1 MVHNLSLKSSL
12 LNQFIAEIR
21 DVNIQKD
28 SLRFRKN
35 MERIGEIFAYE
46 ISKTLDYEI
55 TSTQTPLGIAE
66 SKQLILQPVIAT
78 ILRAGLPLHNGLLN
92 YFDQAQNAFI
102 SAFRKHNKDDSFEI
116 NIEYVASPNLNDK
129 VLIFCDPMIASG
141 SSMILTYKEL
151 IKKGQP
157 KHTHFVCA
165 IASEVGINYLKNN
178 MPNSNYTIWCGA
190 IDAELNSQS
199 YIIPGLGDAGDLAFG
214 NKL

>member
-116 NIEYVASPNLNDK
+116 SIEYVASPNLNDK

-157 KHTHFVCA
+157 THTHFVCA
-165 IASEVGINYLKNN
+165 IASEDGINYLKNN

>member
-1 MVHNLSLKSSL
+1 MVNNLSINSSL
-12 LNQFIAEIR
+12 LNQFITEIR
-21 DVNIQKD
+21 DVKIQKD

-46 ISKTLDYEI
+46 ISKTLDYKI
-55 TSTQTPLGIAE
+55 TSTQTQLGIAE

-78 ILRAGLPLHNGLLN
+78 ILRAGLPLHNGFLN

-102 SAFRKHNKDDSFEI
+102 SAYRKHNKDESFEI
-116 NIEYVASPNLNDK
+116 AIEYVASPNLNEK
-129 VLIFCDPMIASG
+129 VLILCDPMIASG

-157 KHTHFVCA
+157 KHTHIVCA
-165 IASEVGINYLKNN
+165 IASVDGINYLKNN

>member
-1 MVHNLSLKSSL
+1 MVNNLSINSSL
-12 LNQFIAEIR
+12 LNQFITEIR
-21 DVNIQKD
+21 DVKIQKD

-46 ISKTLDYEI
+46 ISKTLDYKT
-55 TSTQTPLGIAE
+55 TSTQTQLGIAE

-78 ILRAGLPLHNGLLN
+78 ILRAGLPLHNGFLN

-102 SAFRKHNKDDSFEI
+102 SAYRKHNKDESFEI
-116 NIEYVASPNLNDK
+116 AIEYVASPNLNEK
-129 VLIFCDPMIASG
+129 VLILCDPMIASG

-157 KHTHFVCA
+157 KHTHIVCA
-165 IASEVGINYLKNN
+165 IASVDGINYLKNN

>member
-1 MVHNLSLKSSL
+1 MVNNLSINSSI
-12 LNQFIAEIR
+12 LNQFVTEIR

-46 ISKTLDYEI
+46 ISKTLDYKT

-78 ILRAGLPLHNGLLN
+78 ILRAGLPLHNGFLN

-116 NIEYVASPNLNDK
+116 TIEYVAAPNLNEK
-129 VLIFCDPMIASG
+129 VLILCDPMIASG

-157 KHTHFVCA
+157 KHTHIVCA
-165 IASEVGINYLKNN
+165 IASDDGINYLKNN

-190 IDAELNSQS
+190 IDNELNSQS
-199 YIIPGLGDAGDLAFG
+199 YIIPGLGDAGDLSYG